1 MLELST
7 DEIWLS
13 VVYKCLH
20 YMFSWEENK
29 N

>member
-20 YMFSWEENK
+20 YMFS
-29 N
+29 